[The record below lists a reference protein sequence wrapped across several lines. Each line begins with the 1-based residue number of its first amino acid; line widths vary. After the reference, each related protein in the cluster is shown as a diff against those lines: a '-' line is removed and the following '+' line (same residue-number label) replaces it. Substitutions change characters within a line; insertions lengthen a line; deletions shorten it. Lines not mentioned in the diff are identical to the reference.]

1 MNIVYRKLMK
11 FFKILPKENLNSA
24 CKRKVLQQ
32 KAMKKGV
39 LRRPATLLKKRLYHM
54 FSCEFC
60 EISTNNFFT
69 EHL

>member
-39 LRRPATLLKKRLYHM
+39 LMRPATLLKKRL
-54 FSCEFC
+54 
-60 EISTNNFFT
+60 
-69 EHL
+69 